1 NAIFRNTSSRTL
13 STQVEFFDIPD
24 GAPRSPSVRSSHR
37 HSNSHSVSRDTGS
50 LLEIVS
56 KNQIIRCAPNS
67 ANALV
72 VTSSRAKDSGSIHFP
87 REEDS
92 EQIQE
97 QQLTGAQTSELFP
110 PRHGFVVTGAKSS
123 LSEESQV
130 RQEVARRGA
139 SSGTDTRGL
148 VDSAHKQIRV
158 RPDYYDANVR
168 SAYPTE
174 LPMQQQQQQQQ
185 QPRRTLE
192 AAFAMTD
199 TDVIDRTDRLTE
211 ADFEAWASQSLGR
224 KVRISLETPEESR
237 PQQQQLQRIVETDI
251 ERVVDPESKLP
262 MKPGVAIRLKILS
275 ADCGQYKLADGTFIS
290 AAEAVD
296 RGFIQLRSSR
306 KQ

>member
-1 NAIFRNTSSRTL
+1 EA
-13 STQVEFFDIPD
+13 
-24 GAPRSPSVRSSHR
+24 
-37 HSNSHSVSRDTGS
+37 
-50 LLEIVS
+50 
-56 KNQIIRCAPNS
+56 
-67 ANALV
+67 
-72 VTSSRAKDSGSIHFP
+72 
-87 REEDS
+87 
-92 EQIQE
+92 
-97 QQLTGAQTSELFP
+97 
-110 PRHGFVVTGAKSS
+110 
-123 LSEESQV
+123 QV

-199 TDVIDRTDRLTE
+199 TDVIDRVRSSASPQLRLALLQMLRPATSDASTDAKLIGAEQQQQQEPEMLQQLQQQYQQPIQRTQAPSTSYVQRKNMETSSQTDRLTE